1 MRVERTRWIA
11 IGGAAGALAGS
22 VAAVLLLVFADQP
35 APYGYVLADAI
46 GAWAGI
52 PANDWLHRIT
62 DWGWEESERPL
73 FLLVSLTANGALW
86 GAGAVAV
93 ARGLARSRPF
103 RRTVA
108 ACALITLSL
117 AGLQWL
123 VKLPGPMGGGS
134 ALQSVVSMAH
144 LPGLFL
150 LQQVGLCCGYVSS
163 VVIRDF
169 GGEYRP
175 DGLAVFLLFASNW
188 IMYVLL
194 ACAGRALGTRL
205 MRARNR
211 TRTAASI
218 APG

>member
-1 MRVERTRWIA
+1 MRQTHARRADETDRERGR
-11 IGGAAGALAGS
+11 GGSPGRLRGRRPPPRLRGPAG
-22 VAAVLLLVFADQP
+22 
-35 APYGYVLADAI
+35 PYGYVLADSI
-46 GAWAGI
+46 GGWAGI
-52 PANDWLHRIT
+52 PANDWLHRTT

-150 LQQVGLCCGYVSS
+150 LQQVGLCCGYASS
-163 VVIRDF
+163 VVIHDY
-169 GGEYRP
+169 GGEYR
-175 DGLAVFLLFASNW
+175 
-188 IMYVLL
+188 VLL
-194 ACAGRALGTRL
+194 ACAGRALGTRV

-211 TRTAASI
+211 TRPASSLT
-218 APG
+218 PG